1 MGISNPVR
9 KTVEAVAKES
19 LADADV
25 VALMV
30 QNDGTFHAYKF
41 NAADAAQTQDFVP
54 IAGVVDCNS
63 ATIASGDNISV
74 VVQGYCRAKVY
85 PQSTTLTAGS
95 PTAFLYL
102 ADENVDAAASGTF
115 CSDHADTSLAATA
128 VVTDLTVDVQQSN
141 YIRGVRA
148 IFVGSATVS
157 AGTTVAVQDVFV
169 YNNPIVI

>member
-30 QNDGTFHAYKF
+30 QSDGTFHAYKF

-63 ATIASGDNISV
+63 ATIASGDNVSV

-85 PQSTTLTAGS
+85 PQTTALTAGS

-115 CSDHADTSLAATA
+115 CSDHGDTSLAATA
-128 VVTDLTVDVQQSN
+128 VVSDLTVDAQQSN

-148 IFVGSATVS
+148 IFVGGTTVS
-157 AGTTVAVQDVFV
+157 ASTTVAVQDVFV